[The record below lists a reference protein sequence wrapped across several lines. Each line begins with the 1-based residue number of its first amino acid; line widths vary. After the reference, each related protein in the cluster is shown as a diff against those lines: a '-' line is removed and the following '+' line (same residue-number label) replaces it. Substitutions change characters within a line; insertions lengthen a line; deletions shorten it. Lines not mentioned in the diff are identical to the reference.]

1 VQCKAI
7 KRKIT
12 AWVQVQ
18 HGGGCVSL
26 LLRYIEEAHTK
37 HTPEGHTPF
46 INKFNLPSL
55 LAKTT
60 SSSESDFKLMGTQV
74 RSLQTTKT
82 NFIAPLLFG

>member
-1 VQCKAI
+1 MQSYKKKNNCMGSGAAWGWLCIIAI
-7 KRKIT
+7 EVHRRGTHK
-12 AWVQVQ
+12 
-18 HGGGCVSL
+18 
-26 LLRYIEEAHTK
+26 AHTR
-37 HTPEGHTPF
+37 GAHTPF

-82 NFIAPLLFG
+82 NFIAALLFA